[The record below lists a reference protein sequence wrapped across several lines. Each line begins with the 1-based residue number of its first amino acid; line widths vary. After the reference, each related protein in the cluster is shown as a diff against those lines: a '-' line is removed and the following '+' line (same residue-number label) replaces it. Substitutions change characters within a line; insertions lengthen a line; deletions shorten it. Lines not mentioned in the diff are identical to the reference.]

1 MTGRTLHVDLASG
14 TGRLLDDGPVFSEWL
29 GGSAAATE
37 LLFRHGDPK
46 GDPLAPESPV
56 IFTIGPFSA
65 LYPVATKTAALFK
78 SLSPESWEN
87 PTPEGG
93 CQVPPGGGHR
103 RPRHHRQGGPPL
115 LPGHRKRHR
124 RRQIGLDLL
133 GAVGHGHRP
142 DPAGG
147 GEQNGTEDF
156 RGPHRPRR
164 GAALPHGLRHG
175 GRLPPFRPPGTRRRS
190 GSKTSSRKSS
200 AWTKTAPGEAEEF
213 KEVYDILYDRVVR
226 SKEMKKYHDLG
237 TAANVRPLSMIRGL
251 PTRNF
256 SQGNFEG
263 AGAIS
268 GERFAEKFLVQHTA
282 CAHCQCGCIHL
293 AELREEFA
301 PYHYSTNRV
310 SYDYELI
317 YAMGSMLS
325 LSSPEDIMKLLLVT
339 EKQGWDVI
347 SLGCTLAWA
356 TESFLRGN
364 LSLEETGGLSL
375 SFGDGAAYL
384 EVLERMAKERGEFY
398 RDLEKGCA
406 FCAGKYGGEE
416 WAVQYGGAEPGGYM
430 TGENFA
436 VTCMMGVR
444 HSHLD
449 DTGYSIDQKLLNA
462 GQPLEDQVRA
472 QVKEAQWRMVLNS
485 LMICL
490 FARGVYDEEVI
501 LRGLDALGLEWDAEK
516 LQAMSEKALLR
527 KYDWQAL
534 CGFDHRS
541 GEDPGKNVLPSD
553 RHRAHRAGIPG
564 GAAPAVQKVR
574 RAVSPEFA
582 GNRKRG
588 GGPAGS
594 LTSFR
599 QRRSSKAITVPP
611 VLKRIRRFRRPSWCS
626 FPLDGLAA
634 LSFARRL
641 LQRLLHRF
649 VGDLR
654 GMTSTPSTAEDDVP
668 GRTVTFPTSS
678 LHR

>member
-78 SLSPESWEN
+78 SPLSGELGESHAGGRLAMSLREAGIDALVITGRADRPSYLAIENDTVAVKSASTFWGQSATATDRILREAESKTGRKISVVRIGPAGERLSPMACATVDGS
-87 PTPEGG
+87 
-93 CQVPPGGGHR
+93 
-103 RPRHHRQGGPPL
+103 RHFGRLG
-115 LPGHRKRHR
+115 
-124 RRQIGLDLL
+124 L
-133 GAVGHGHRP
+133 GAV
-142 DPAGG
+142 
-147 GEQNGTEDF
+147 
-156 RGPHRPRR
+156 
-164 GAALPHGLRHG
+164 L
-175 GRLPPFRPPGTRRRS
+175 
-190 GSKTSSRKSS
+190 GSKNLKAVVVSG
-200 AWTKTAPGEAEEF
+200 TKTLPLAKPKEF

-384 EVLERMAKERGEFY
+384 EVLERTAKGQGEFY

-406 FCAGKYGGEE
+406 FCSGKYGGEE

-527 KYDWQAL
+527 KYEWKSL

-541 GEDPGKNVLPSD
+541 VK
-553 RHRAHRAGIPG
+553 IPEKMYS
-564 GAAPAVQKVR
+564 VQTATGLIGRESLEERLRLYRK
-574 RAVSPEFA
+574 FA
-582 GNRKRG
+582 G
-588 GGPAGS
+588 
-594 LTSFR
+594 L
-599 QRRSSKAITVPP
+599 
-611 VLKRIRRFRRPSWCS
+611 
-626 FPLDGLAA
+626 
-634 LSFARRL
+634 
-641 LQRLLHRF
+641 
-649 VGDLR
+649 
-654 GMTSTPSTAEDDVP
+654 
-668 GRTVTFPTSS
+668 
-678 LHR
+678 

>member
-1 MTGRTLHVDLASG
+1 MTARTLHVDLGSG
-14 TGRLLDDGPVFSEWL
+14 TGRILDDGPAFSEWL

-56 IFTIGPFSA
+56 IFAIGPFSA
-65 LYPVATKTAALFK
+65 LFPVATKTAALFK
-78 SLSPESWEN
+78 SPLTGELGESHAGGRLAMSLREAGIDALVITGRADRPSYLAIENDTVAVKSASTFWGQSATATDRILREAESKTGRKISVVRIGPAGERLSPMACATVDGS
-87 PTPEGG
+87 
-93 CQVPPGGGHR
+93 
-103 RPRHHRQGGPPL
+103 RHFGRLG
-115 LPGHRKRHR
+115 
-124 RRQIGLDLL
+124 L
-133 GAVGHGHRP
+133 GAV
-142 DPAGG
+142 
-147 GEQNGTEDF
+147 
-156 RGPHRPRR
+156 
-164 GAALPHGLRHG
+164 L
-175 GRLPPFRPPGTRRRS
+175 
-190 GSKTSSRKSS
+190 GSKNLKAIVVSG
-200 AWTKTAPGEAEEF
+200 TKTLPLANPKEF
-213 KEVYDILYDRVVR
+213 KAVYDVLYDRVVR

-237 TAANVRPLSMIRGL
+237 TAANVKPLSMIRGL

-263 AGAIS
+263 ADAIS

-325 LSSPEDIMKLLLVT
+325 LSSPEDILKLLLAT

-384 EVLERMAKERGEFY
+384 EVLERTAKGQGEFY

-406 FCAGKYGGEE
+406 FCSGKYGGEE

-462 GQPLEDQVRA
+462 AQPLEDQVRA

-501 LRGLDALGLEWDAEK
+501 LRGLDALGLKWDAEK
-516 LQAMSEKALLR
+516 LQTMSEKALLR
-527 KYDWQAL
+527 KYEWKAL
-534 CGFDHRS
+534 CGFDHGSVKIPEKMYSVQTATGLIGRDS
-541 GEDPGKNVLPSD
+541 LEKRL
-553 RHRAHRAGIPG
+553 RLYREYAG
-564 GAAPAVQKVR
+564 
-574 RAVSPEFA
+574 
-582 GNRKRG
+582 
-588 GGPAGS
+588 
-594 LTSFR
+594 L
-599 QRRSSKAITVPP
+599 
-611 VLKRIRRFRRPSWCS
+611 
-626 FPLDGLAA
+626 
-634 LSFARRL
+634 
-641 LQRLLHRF
+641 
-649 VGDLR
+649 
-654 GMTSTPSTAEDDVP
+654 
-668 GRTVTFPTSS
+668 
-678 LHR
+678 

>member
-14 TGRLLDDGPVFSEWL
+14 TGRMLDDGAVFSEWL

-46 GDPLAPESPV
+46 ADPLAPESPV
-56 IFTIGPFSA
+56 IFAIGPFSA

-78 SLSPESWEN
+78 SPLSGELGESHAGGRLAMSLREAGIDALLITGRAERPSYLAIENDTVAVKSAATFRGQSATATDRILREAESKAGRKISVVRIGPAGERLSPMACATVDGS
-87 PTPEGG
+87 
-93 CQVPPGGGHR
+93 
-103 RPRHHRQGGPPL
+103 RHFGRLG
-115 LPGHRKRHR
+115 
-124 RRQIGLDLL
+124 L
-133 GAVGHGHRP
+133 GAV
-142 DPAGG
+142 
-147 GEQNGTEDF
+147 
-156 RGPHRPRR
+156 
-164 GAALPHGLRHG
+164 L
-175 GRLPPFRPPGTRRRS
+175 
-190 GSKTSSRKSS
+190 GSKNLKAIVVSG
-200 AWTKTAPGEAEEF
+200 TKTLPLAKPKEF
-213 KEVYDILYDRVVR
+213 KAVYDLLYDRVVR

-237 TAANVRPLSMIRGL
+237 TAANVRPLSRIRGL

-256 SQGNFEG
+256 TQGNFEG
-263 AGAIS
+263 AEAIS
-268 GERFAEKFLVQHTA
+268 GERFAEEFLVQHTA

-301 PYHYSTNRV
+301 PYHYSTSRV

-325 LSSPEDIMKLLLVT
+325 LSSPEDVLKLLLVT

-356 TESFLRGN
+356 TESFLRGT
-364 LSLEETGGLSL
+364 LSLGETEGLSL

-384 EVLERMAKERGEFY
+384 EVLERIAKGQGEFY

-406 FCAGKYGGEE
+406 FCAKKYGGEE
-416 WAVQYGGAEPGGYM
+416 WAVQYGGVEPGGYM

-449 DTGYSIDQKLLNA
+449 DTGYSIDQKLLNTS
-462 GQPLEDQVRA
+462 QPLEDQVRA

-501 LRGLDALGLEWDAEK
+501 LRGLDALGMEWDPEK

-527 KYDWQAL
+527 KYEWKAL

-541 GEDPGKNVLPSD
+541 AKIPEKMYSVQTATGLIGRESLEERLRLYREYAGGE
-553 RHRAHRAGIPG
+553 I
-564 GAAPAVQKVR
+564 
-574 RAVSPEFA
+574 
-582 GNRKRG
+582 
-588 GGPAGS
+588 
-594 LTSFR
+594 
-599 QRRSSKAITVPP
+599 
-611 VLKRIRRFRRPSWCS
+611 LKK
-626 FPLDGLAA
+626 
-634 LSFARRL
+634 
-641 LQRLLHRF
+641 
-649 VGDLR
+649 
-654 GMTSTPSTAEDDVP
+654 
-668 GRTVTFPTSS
+668 
-678 LHR
+678 

>member
-1 MTGRTLHVDLASG
+1 MTGRTLHVDLGSG
-14 TGRLLDDGPVFSEWL
+14 TGRILDDGPAFSEWL
-29 GGSAAATE
+29 DGSAAATE
-37 LLFRHGDPK
+37 LLFRHGEPK
-46 GDPLAPESPV
+46 GDNLTPESPV
-56 IFTIGPFSA
+56 IFAIGPFSA
-65 LYPVATKTAALFK
+65 LFPVATKTAALFK
-78 SLSPESWEN
+78 SPLTGELGESHAGGRLAMSLREAGIDALVITGRADRPSYLAIENDTVAVKSASTFWGQSATATDRILREAESKTGRKISVVRIGPAGERLSPMACATVDGS
-87 PTPEGG
+87 
-93 CQVPPGGGHR
+93 
-103 RPRHHRQGGPPL
+103 RHFGRLG
-115 LPGHRKRHR
+115 
-124 RRQIGLDLL
+124 L
-133 GAVGHGHRP
+133 GAV
-142 DPAGG
+142 
-147 GEQNGTEDF
+147 
-156 RGPHRPRR
+156 
-164 GAALPHGLRHG
+164 L
-175 GRLPPFRPPGTRRRS
+175 
-190 GSKTSSRKSS
+190 GSKNLKAFVVSG
-200 AWTKTAPGEAEEF
+200 TKTLPLANPKEF
-213 KEVYDILYDRVVR
+213 KAVYDVLYDRVVR

-237 TAANVRPLSMIRGL
+237 TAANVKPLSMIRGL

-263 AGAIS
+263 ADAIS

-325 LSSPEDIMKLLLVT
+325 LSSPEDIMKLLLAT

-375 SFGDGAAYL
+375 SLGDGAAYL
-384 EVLERMAKERGEFY
+384 EVLERTAKGQGEFY

-406 FCAGKYGGEE
+406 FCSGKYGGEE

-527 KYDWQAL
+527 KYEWKSL
-534 CGFDHRS
+534 CGFDHGSVKIPEKMYSVQTATGLIGRDS
-541 GEDPGKNVLPSD
+541 LEKRL
-553 RHRAHRAGIPG
+553 RLYREYAG
-564 GAAPAVQKVR
+564 
-574 RAVSPEFA
+574 
-582 GNRKRG
+582 
-588 GGPAGS
+588 
-594 LTSFR
+594 L
-599 QRRSSKAITVPP
+599 
-611 VLKRIRRFRRPSWCS
+611 
-626 FPLDGLAA
+626 
-634 LSFARRL
+634 
-641 LQRLLHRF
+641 
-649 VGDLR
+649 
-654 GMTSTPSTAEDDVP
+654 
-668 GRTVTFPTSS
+668 
-678 LHR
+678 

>member
-1 MTGRTLHVDLASG
+1 MTGRTLHVDLGSG
-14 TGRLLDDGPVFSEWL
+14 TGRILDDGPAFSEWL

-56 IFTIGPFSA
+56 IFAIGPFSA
-65 LYPVATKTAALFK
+65 LFPVATKTAALFK
-78 SLSPESWEN
+78 SPLTGELGESHAGGRLAMSLREAGIDALVITGRADRPSYLAIENDTVAVKSASTFWGQSATATDRILREAESKTGRKISVVRIGPAGERLSPMACATVDGS
-87 PTPEGG
+87 
-93 CQVPPGGGHR
+93 
-103 RPRHHRQGGPPL
+103 RHFGRLG
-115 LPGHRKRHR
+115 
-124 RRQIGLDLL
+124 L
-133 GAVGHGHRP
+133 GAV
-142 DPAGG
+142 
-147 GEQNGTEDF
+147 
-156 RGPHRPRR
+156 
-164 GAALPHGLRHG
+164 L
-175 GRLPPFRPPGTRRRS
+175 
-190 GSKTSSRKSS
+190 GSKNLKAIVVSG
-200 AWTKTAPGEAEEF
+200 TKTLPLANPKEF
-213 KEVYDILYDRVVR
+213 KAVYDVLYDRVVR

-237 TAANVRPLSMIRGL
+237 TAANVKPLSMIRGL

-263 AGAIS
+263 ADAIS

-325 LSSPEDIMKLLLVT
+325 LSSPEDILKLLLAT

-384 EVLERMAKERGEFY
+384 EVLERTAKGQGEFY

-406 FCAGKYGGEE
+406 FCSGKYGGEE

-462 GQPLEDQVRA
+462 AQPLEEQVRA
-472 QVKEAQWRMVLNS
+472 QVKEARWRMVLNS

-527 KYDWQAL
+527 KYEWKSL
-534 CGFDHRS
+534 CGFDHGSVKIPEKMYSVQTATGLIGRDS
-541 GEDPGKNVLPSD
+541 LEKRL
-553 RHRAHRAGIPG
+553 RLYREYAG
-564 GAAPAVQKVR
+564 
-574 RAVSPEFA
+574 
-582 GNRKRG
+582 
-588 GGPAGS
+588 
-594 LTSFR
+594 L
-599 QRRSSKAITVPP
+599 
-611 VLKRIRRFRRPSWCS
+611 
-626 FPLDGLAA
+626 
-634 LSFARRL
+634 
-641 LQRLLHRF
+641 
-649 VGDLR
+649 
-654 GMTSTPSTAEDDVP
+654 
-668 GRTVTFPTSS
+668 
-678 LHR
+678 

>member
-78 SLSPESWEN
+78 SPLSGELGESHAGGRLAMSLREAGIDALVITGRADRPSYLAIENDTVAVKSASTFWGQSATATDRILREAESKTGRKISVVRIGPAGERLSPMACATVDGS
-87 PTPEGG
+87 
-93 CQVPPGGGHR
+93 
-103 RPRHHRQGGPPL
+103 RHFGRLG
-115 LPGHRKRHR
+115 
-124 RRQIGLDLL
+124 L
-133 GAVGHGHRP
+133 GAV
-142 DPAGG
+142 
-147 GEQNGTEDF
+147 
-156 RGPHRPRR
+156 
-164 GAALPHGLRHG
+164 L
-175 GRLPPFRPPGTRRRS
+175 
-190 GSKTSSRKSS
+190 GSKNLKAVVVSG
-200 AWTKTAPGEAEEF
+200 TKTLPLAKPKEF

-263 AGAIS
+263 ADAIS

-462 GQPLEDQVRA
+462 AQPLEDQVRA

-527 KYDWQAL
+527 KYEWKSL

-541 GEDPGKNVLPSD
+541 VK
-553 RHRAHRAGIPG
+553 IPEKMYS
-564 GAAPAVQKVR
+564 VQTATGLIGRESLEERLRLYRK
-574 RAVSPEFA
+574 FA
-582 GNRKRG
+582 G
-588 GGPAGS
+588 
-594 LTSFR
+594 L
-599 QRRSSKAITVPP
+599 
-611 VLKRIRRFRRPSWCS
+611 
-626 FPLDGLAA
+626 
-634 LSFARRL
+634 
-641 LQRLLHRF
+641 
-649 VGDLR
+649 
-654 GMTSTPSTAEDDVP
+654 
-668 GRTVTFPTSS
+668 
-678 LHR
+678 

>member
-1 MTGRTLHVDLASG
+1 MKGRTLHVDLASG
-14 TGRLLDDGPVFSEWL
+14 TGRLLDDNRLFSEWL

-37 LLFRHGDPK
+37 LLFRHGAPK

-56 IFTIGPFSA
+56 IFAIGPFSA

-78 SLSPESWEN
+78 SPLSGELGESHAGGRLAMSFREAGIAALVITGRAERPSYLAIENDTVAVKSASTFWGQSATATDRILREAESKTGRKISVVRIGPAGERLSPMACATVDGS
-87 PTPEGG
+87 
-93 CQVPPGGGHR
+93 
-103 RPRHHRQGGPPL
+103 RHFGRLG
-115 LPGHRKRHR
+115 
-124 RRQIGLDLL
+124 L
-133 GAVGHGHRP
+133 GAV
-142 DPAGG
+142 
-147 GEQNGTEDF
+147 
-156 RGPHRPRR
+156 
-164 GAALPHGLRHG
+164 L
-175 GRLPPFRPPGTRRRS
+175 
-190 GSKTSSRKSS
+190 GSKNLKAVVVSG
-200 AWTKTAPGEAEEF
+200 TKTLPLAKPKEF

-384 EVLERMAKERGEFY
+384 EVLERTAKGQGAFY

-527 KYDWQAL
+527 KYEWKSL

-541 GEDPGKNVLPSD
+541 VK
-553 RHRAHRAGIPG
+553 IPEKMYS
-564 GAAPAVQKVR
+564 VQTATGLIGRESLEERLRLYRK
-574 RAVSPEFA
+574 FA
-582 GNRKRG
+582 G
-588 GGPAGS
+588 
-594 LTSFR
+594 L
-599 QRRSSKAITVPP
+599 
-611 VLKRIRRFRRPSWCS
+611 
-626 FPLDGLAA
+626 
-634 LSFARRL
+634 
-641 LQRLLHRF
+641 
-649 VGDLR
+649 
-654 GMTSTPSTAEDDVP
+654 
-668 GRTVTFPTSS
+668 
-678 LHR
+678 

>member
-1 MTGRTLHVDLASG
+1 MKGRTLHVDLASG
-14 TGRLLDDGPVFSEWL
+14 TGRLLDDNRLFSEWL

-37 LLFRHGDPK
+37 LLFRHGAPK

-56 IFTIGPFSA
+56 IFAIGPFSA

-78 SLSPESWEN
+78 SPLSGELGESHAGGRLAMSFREAGIAALVITGRAERPSYLAIENDTVAVKSASTFWGQSATATDRILREAESKTGRKISVVRIGPAGERLSPMACATVDGS
-87 PTPEGG
+87 
-93 CQVPPGGGHR
+93 
-103 RPRHHRQGGPPL
+103 RHFGRLG
-115 LPGHRKRHR
+115 
-124 RRQIGLDLL
+124 L
-133 GAVGHGHRP
+133 GAV
-142 DPAGG
+142 
-147 GEQNGTEDF
+147 
-156 RGPHRPRR
+156 
-164 GAALPHGLRHG
+164 L
-175 GRLPPFRPPGTRRRS
+175 
-190 GSKTSSRKSS
+190 GSKNLKAIVVSG
-200 AWTKTAPGEAEEF
+200 TKTLPLAKPKEF
-213 KEVYDILYDRVVR
+213 KAVYDILYDRVVR

-263 AGAIS
+263 ADDIS
-268 GERFAEKFLVQHTA
+268 GERFAGEFLVQHTA

-325 LSSPEDIMKLLLVT
+325 LSSPEDVLKLLLVT

-356 TESFLRGN
+356 TESFLRGT
-364 LSLEETGGLSL
+364 LSLAETGDLPL

-384 EVLERMAKERGEFY
+384 EMLERTAKGQGEFY

-406 FCAGKYGGEE
+406 FCARKYGGEE
-416 WAVQYGGAEPGGYM
+416 WAVQYGGVEPGGYM

-462 GQPLEDQVRA
+462 AQPLEDQVRA
-472 QVKEAQWRMVLNS
+472 QVKEARWRMVLNS

-501 LRGLDALGLEWDAEK
+501 LSGLDALGLEWDAEK

-527 KYDWQAL
+527 KYEWKAL
-534 CGFDHRS
+534 CGFDHSSVKIPKKMYSVQTATGLIGRES
-541 GEDPGKNVLPSD
+541 LEERLRLYRKY
-553 RHRAHRAGIPG
+553 AG
-564 GAAPAVQKVR
+564 
-574 RAVSPEFA
+574 
-582 GNRKRG
+582 
-588 GGPAGS
+588 
-594 LTSFR
+594 
-599 QRRSSKAITVPP
+599 
-611 VLKRIRRFRRPSWCS
+611 
-626 FPLDGLAA
+626 
-634 LSFARRL
+634 L
-641 LQRLLHRF
+641 L
-649 VGDLR
+649 
-654 GMTSTPSTAEDDVP
+654 
-668 GRTVTFPTSS
+668 
-678 LHR
+678 